1 MRYRE
6 YWNQIQEKRDELN
19 ALISSYWSDYSNVG
33 TWEFWVVVSLL
44 VLPLCL
50 LYFID
55 RRRIF
60 ELFCFGYT
68 VHLLWTYIDLI
79 LENYNLLIH
88 TRFITPQLPFA
99 LTVTTSLLPVGF
111 LLLYQYCTNHKKN
124 FYIYTVLLSAVFVF
138 VFMSIEKGMGM
149 VELEHGM
156 NQFYI
161 FLIDIVIAYISYWFI
176 TGIKRF
182 ITPDVENG

>member
-6 YWNQIQEKRDELN
+6 YWNQIQEKREELN
-19 ALISSYWSDYSNVG
+19 SLISSYWSDYSHLG
-33 TWEFWVVVSLL
+33 TWELWVVVSLL

-55 RRRIF
+55 RTRIF

-68 VHLLWTYIDLI
+68 IHLLWTYIDLI
-79 LENYNLLIH
+79 LENYNYLIH
-88 TRFITPQLPFA
+88 TRFITPLLPFA

-138 VFMSIEKGMGM
+138 IFMSLEEAMGL
-149 VELEHGM
+149 VEFERGM

-161 FLIDIVIAYISYWFI
+161 LLIDIVIAYLSYWF
-176 TGIKRF
+176 TAGIKRF

>member
-1 MRYRE
+1 MSYRE
-6 YWNQIQEKRDELN
+6 YWNQIQEKKNELN
-19 ALISSYWSDYSNVG
+19 SLISSYWSDHSNVG

-44 VLPLCL
+44 VLPLLL

-55 RRRIF
+55 RTRIF

-79 LENYNLLIH
+79 LENHNYLSH
-88 TRFITPQLPFA
+88 TYFLTPLLPFA
-99 LTVTTSLLPVGF
+99 VTVTTSLLPVGF
-111 LLLYQYCTNHKKN
+111 LLMYQYCTNHKKN
-124 FYIYTVLLSAVFVF
+124 YYICTFVLSAVFVF
-138 VFMSIEKGMGM
+138 VFMS
-149 VELEHGM
+149 VERVAGLVEFDHGM
-156 NQFYI
+156 TQFYV

-182 ITPDVENG
+182 IAPDAENG